1 MLNLPPHAILYLWYI
16 KDVKMMAINNP
27 RSPVRLAFGRA
38 AYVYAAITVIV
49 LLGACRFSNLFADPR
64 LPVPISW
71 SGTKELAAGSPA
83 SALAAVR
90 SDTSAGADTLLKLFK
105 IGTINAGLG
114 KSADAATALNRVN
127 KGDPVLAPLAME
139 QIGDAAIAASGGENV
154 ALLAYSA
161 ALKASGL
168 PANYRKHL
176 FAKVKA
182 AADAGTPLPDNLPW
196 AAEYKKWYAKQRLFD
211 AAGLEA
217 VCDSLIKA
225 GELAA
230 ADSILE
236 QHLPELNKNEVCGVV
251 NRMFQHRS
259 SDTATLTTKFLISLA
274 TQANNCRDFATAE
287 RLLGIAQKRSDF
299 TTAVPER
306 KTLLLAANI
315 AYGRE
320 QWKKAVEL
328 YKKYDT
334 AYGPDSDVLMN
345 TARAYRSLGNAE
357 QATAWY
363 DRHVAKFPSHQKTQE
378 ILWLRAW
385 NHEDNGHYK
394 SAAAAYRRIFDT
406 KGTRTEEAHIRHA
419 LCYYRRGE
427 YDTAIIYLNAFQ
439 KKYPQ
444 SSYLWS
450 GMFWQGKCY
459 AAKKKNDDARKVWS
473 NLAKL
478 DPTDYYAHRA
488 RQIMGEPDST
498 LSVVTSVLAA
508 DIPEAKARAW
518 LDSISPAQKKKL
530 TAKDSINLRRGAA
543 LLSVARADL
552 AEFFLDDFER
562 NYHSN
567 LLLQYDLATAYA
579 AAGSEARSF
588 GVARRLSW
596 RIPMEHRETV
606 PVQVQSIMFPPFYSK
621 VINKHAAEFGID
633 PLFVISVMRQESIF
647 DKDIVSPAGARGLMQ
662 IMPYTGK
669 DIAVKL
675 KAEYHDD
682 SLFNYSYN
690 IRFGAFYLK
699 LRLDQFG
706 GSHVLALC
714 SYNAGPHNAIR
725 WQERNKKLEYDLFVE
740 DIGFRETRGYVKKVM
755 GNYWTYK
762 ELVKIPGYNY
772 ETARAK

>member
-1 MLNLPPHAILYLWYI
+1 M
-16 KDVKMMAINNP
+16 
-27 RSPVRLAFGRA
+27 PVFGWSV
-38 AYVYAAITVIV
+38 YTYAAIAALILFDICGV
-49 LLGACRFSNLFADPR
+49 SNLFAAPH
-64 LPVPISW
+64 LPSPISW
-71 SGTKELAAGSPA
+71 SGTKELAAGSSA
-83 SALAAVR
+83 SALAAVMR
-90 SDTSAGADTLLKLFK
+90 DTAAGADTLLRLFK
-105 IGTINAGLG
+105 IGAINVSLG
-114 KSADAATALNRVN
+114 KSADAAAALNRVN

-139 QIGDAAIAASGGENV
+139 RIGDAAAAASGGEHI

-168 PANYRKHL
+168 PANYRRHI
-176 FAKVKA
+176 FAKMKA
-182 AADAGTPLPDNLPW
+182 ITDLGTPLPDKQPW
-196 AAEYKKWYAKQRLFD
+196 AAEYKTWYAKQRLFD

-217 VCDSLIKA
+217 VCDSLVKA
-225 GELAA
+225 GQLAE

-274 TQANNCRDFATAE
+274 SQANGCRDFVAAE
-287 RLLGIAQKRSDF
+287 RLLGIAQKRADF

-306 KTLLLAANI
+306 KSLLLAANI

-320 QWKKAVEL
+320 QWKKAADL

-345 TARAYRSLGNAE
+345 TARAYRNLGNTE
-357 QATAWY
+357 QASAWY
-363 DRHVAKFPSHQKTQE
+363 DRHVKNFPSHAKTQE

-385 NHEDNGHYK
+385 NLEDNGNFK
-394 SAAAAYRRIFDT
+394 PAAAAYRRIFNT
-406 KGTRTEEAHIRHA
+406 TGNRTEEAYIRHA
-419 LCYYRRGE
+419 LCYYRLHE
-427 YDTAIIYLNAFQ
+427 YDSAIIYLNTFQ

-459 AAKKKNDDARKVWS
+459 AAKKKPEEARKIWS

-488 RQIMGEPDST
+488 RQLMGEPDSASFI
-498 LSVVTSVLAA
+498 LTSVLAL
-508 DIPEAKARAW
+508 DTPEARARVW

-530 TAKDSINLRRGAA
+530 SAKDSINLRRGAA
-543 LLSVARADL
+543 LLSIARADL
-552 AEFFLDDFER
+552 AEFFLDDYER

-567 LLLQYDLATAYA
+567 LLLQYDLAIAYA
-579 AAGSEARSF
+579 LAGSEARSF
-588 GVARRLSW
+588 SVARRLSW

-606 PVQVQSIMFPPFYSK
+606 PVHVQAVMFPPFYSR
-621 VINKHAAEFGID
+621 VISKHAAEFNID
-633 PLFVISVMRQESIF
+633 PLFVTAVMRQESIF

-662 IMPYTGK
+662 IMPNTGK
-669 DIAVKL
+669 DIAARLKVK
-675 KAEYHDD
+675 YHDD
-682 SLFNYSYN
+682 SLFHYSYN
-690 IRFGAFYLK
+690 IRFGAHYLK
-699 LRLDQFG
+699 RRLDQFN

-714 SYNAGPHNAIR
+714 SYNAGPHNAIK

-762 ELVKIPGYNY
+762 GLVKIPGYNY
-772 ETARAK
+772 ETVKPEENYLWYPWAIER